1 MIQPL
6 RGLPAG
12 VIGFT
17 VKGKIVASD
26 YTAVMTPAVESALAA
41 GGVRLVLV
49 FESFDGMTGGA
60 VLEDLKMGVGHLSA
74 WKRVALVSDIDWM
87 NHLVALFGWMSPGEM
102 KRFPLAE
109 RDAAITWAAGSGSA

>member
-1 MIQPL
+1 MIEPL
-6 RGLPAG
+6 QGLPDG
-12 VIGFT
+12 VIGF
-17 VKGKIVASD
+17 VVSGQIVASD
-26 YTAVMTPAVESALAA
+26 YTAMMTPAVESAVAA

-87 NHLVALFGWMSPGEM
+87 NHLVALFGWMSPGEL
-102 KRFPLAE
+102 KRFPLAA
-109 RDAAITWAAGSGSA
+109 RDAAIAWAAGDG